1 MAIGFWKRDI
11 LRKSKAAGPGWDQLL
26 TLALPL
32 DWWWASCSMSCCARA
47 GASLVAVTIVL
58 VVLVVVCMEGCMAVR
73 EMEIAERDKEEVGR
87 GNGGILGLASRWT
100 RRTNIAMGGEGGW
113 ATLPAHRACGQGR
126 GREVCMFGLSAETN
140 DSRVESHISGMAG
153 RAGLIWRL
161 NYPITWP
168 RLPYNSY
175 SITL

>member
-1 MAIGFWKRDI
+1 MF
-11 LRKSKAAGPGWDQLL
+11 

-113 ATLPAHRACGQGR
+113 ATLPARIGR
-126 GREVCMFGLSAETN
+126 GGRARAGGLHCRPKQSD

>member
-1 MAIGFWKRDI
+1 M
-11 LRKSKAAGPGWDQLL
+11 
-26 TLALPL
+26 
-32 DWWWASCSMSCCARA
+32 
-47 GASLVAVTIVL
+47 AVTIVL
-58 VVLVVVCMEGCMAVR
+58 VVLVFVCMEGCMAAR
-73 EMEIAERDKEEVGR
+73 GEMEIAERDKEEVGR
-87 GNGGILGLASRWT
+87 GNRGILGLASRWT
-100 RRTNIAMGGEGGW
+100 RRTNIGMGGEGGW
-113 ATLPAHRACGQGR
+113 ATLPARIGR
-126 GREVCMFGLSAETN
+126 GGRARARAGGLHCRPKQSD